1 MKKAD
6 LRRKYKSN
14 MLNEISNLQVITDN
28 IVEPMTPSI
37 LYDVDTIICICEG
50 DQYNAAKAASR
61 IVSRIGIDTL
71 RYYVITP
78 AYERDVKAEDNLLI
92 IKFKDCSATII
103 RDDKIYECKLLDK
116 GFYSAYLFLAKLF
129 INDVST
135 EFDRYMGTFDDAYKK
150 IEETIKEFCG
160 RNPNIT
166 CCEILADDT
175 LIGTARS
182 TAYVLSKNGVFTPIS
197 DSEDWC
203 HINFGV
209 LEIERVPVIIFCQK
223 DAPNIS
229 RICETAF
236 QAVGLGRS
244 VLLIIDAGRNEI
256 EIDEKVFISSIP
268 HIDDEKDLLAPIF
281 EKITGDILAKY
292 WCA

>member
-6 LRRKYKSN
+6 FRSEYKSN
-14 MLNEISNLQVITDN
+14 VLNQISNLLIITDN
-28 IVEPMTPSI
+28 IVEPLAPNIM
-37 LYDVDTIICICEG
+37 YDVDSIICICEG

-71 RYYVITP
+71 HYHVITP
-78 AYERDVKAEDNLLI
+78 AYERDVKNAGNLLV
-92 IKFKDCSATII
+92 IKFQDCSVAII
-103 RDDKIYECKLLDK
+103 RDDQVFESKLPDK

-129 INDVST
+129 FKDIST
-135 EFDRYMGTFDDAYKK
+135 AFDRYIGIFDDAYIK
-150 IEETIKEFCG
+150 IEETIKEFCD
-160 RNPNIT
+160 RNPSIT
-166 CCEILADDT
+166 CCEILADDI
-175 LIGTARS
+175 LIGSALS

-209 LEIERVPVIIFCQK
+209 LEIERVPVIIFGQK

-236 QAVGLGRS
+236 QAAGLGRS

-256 EIDEKVFISSIP
+256 EIDKKVSVCSIP
-268 HIDDEKDLLAPIF
+268 EIDKDKDLLSPIF